1 MFERMD
7 YFRLLELL
15 LLAKVFS
22 RESESQ
28 VCVSMASV
36 LLLAF
41 FSLSFC
47 SFFTALLFFVMFMP
61 LVIVVF
67 LEELAST

>member
-1 MFERMD
+1 MD
-7 YFRLLELL
+7 YFWLLELL

-22 RESESQ
+22 RESGSH
-28 VCVSMASV
+28 VCVSTVSV

-41 FSLSFC
+41 LSLLSF
-47 SFFTALLFFVMFMP
+47 LLYLLCFSVMFVL

-67 LEELAST
+67 LEELSST